1 MFRWHKIVTERSCDE
16 ILFRLAGMVKDS
28 SFSDYVIENYFS
40 ITVSKMKF
48 RFNGKPFGLQF
59 NGSVK
64 TVDGKTEIKYRPMLP
79 KSIVIVLCI
88 PLISL
93 VITML
98 KAGFSQDSIILFC
111 VVILIFVLL
120 YIFVTLA
127 LRDYINDF
135 ESRLM

>member
-1 MFRWHKIVTERSCDE
+1 MFRWRKIVTERSCDE
-16 ILFRLAGMVKDS
+16 ILFKLAGMVKDS

-40 ITVSKMKF
+40 ITVSKIKF
-48 RFNGKPFGLQF
+48 RLNGRPLGLQF

-64 TVDGKTEIKYRPMLP
+64 TVDDITEIKYRPALP
-79 KSIVIVLCI
+79 KSILIVLCI

-93 VITML
+93 VVTMF

-120 YIFVTLA
+120 YIFFTLA
-127 LRDYINDF
+127 LRDYIKDF

>member
-1 MFRWHKIVTERSCDE
+1 MFRWRKIVTERSCDE

-48 RFNGKPFGLQF
+48 RLNGRPLGLQF

-64 TVDGKTEIKYRPMLP
+64 TVDDITEIKYRPALP
-79 KSIVIVLCI
+79 KSILIVLCI
-88 PLISL
+88 PLISI
-93 VITML
+93 VVTMF
-98 KAGFSQDSIILFC
+98 KAGFSQGGFILLCGF
-111 VVILIFVLL
+111 ILILALF

-127 LRDYINDF
+127 LRNYIKDF
-135 ESRLM
+135 ESRLK